1 MLTRSG
7 FSFTTM
13 SSKKRKISGLSGLEL
28 DLALT
33 QLRKLRSS
41 VIVEEVPESD
51 PTPADTFADQLD
63 GMIATLESR
72 ANSPLVRLL
81 FSHHTC
87 NASLLVV
94 ALFLRCR

>member
-1 MLTRSG
+1 MS
-7 FSFTTM
+7 

-51 PTPADTFADQLD
+51 PLADPTPADTFTDQLD
-63 GMIATLESR
+63 TMIATLESR
-72 ANSPLVRLL
+72 TQTPLVRPL
-81 FSHHTC
+81 FSHRFCDT
-87 NASLLVV
+87 SLLVV